1 MEYNQHVLDYYW
13 WFRFQEVSDYL
24 DQFRP
29 GDNVETP
36 R

>member
-24 DQFRP
+24 DQFRLK
-29 GDNVETP
+29 G
-36 R
+36 